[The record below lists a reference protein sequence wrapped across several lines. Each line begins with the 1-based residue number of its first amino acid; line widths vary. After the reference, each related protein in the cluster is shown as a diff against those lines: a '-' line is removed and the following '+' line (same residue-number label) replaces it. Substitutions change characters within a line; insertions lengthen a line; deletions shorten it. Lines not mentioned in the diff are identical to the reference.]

1 MDTEKIISTILEK
14 VGNTDVSQQTIQTLL
29 DLNPLAEGTEPDDA
43 YISKMVNAVKSIQ
56 GNVNHVFSEKL
67 TTQVNQKVE
76 EYKKNNPQK
85 SDPKPN
91 GSDPEWAKKLK
102 EEWEAER
109 TKWNEE
115 RAEWTKERT
124 ERAKKETL
132 ASVRQGLEDKFKE
145 AGTSTNKFFLKSALS
160 KLSIP
165 EKDAD
170 IKNLVEQ
177 AEKLYNADL
186 KEARLDL
193 DSPHTGGGGGSQS
206 KPDKEQFADIEKMM
220 RRNRPQTNSN

>member
-29 DLNPLAEGTEPDDA
+29 GLNPLAEGTEPDDA
-43 YISKMVNAVKSIQ
+43 YFSKMVNAVKSIQ

-85 SDPKPN
+85 PDSTPSDP
-91 GSDPEWAKKLK
+91 DPEWAKKLK
-102 EEWEAER
+102 EEWEVER

-177 AEKLYNADL
+177 AEKMYNADL

-193 DSPHTGGGGGSQS
+193 DSPHTGGGGGSQL